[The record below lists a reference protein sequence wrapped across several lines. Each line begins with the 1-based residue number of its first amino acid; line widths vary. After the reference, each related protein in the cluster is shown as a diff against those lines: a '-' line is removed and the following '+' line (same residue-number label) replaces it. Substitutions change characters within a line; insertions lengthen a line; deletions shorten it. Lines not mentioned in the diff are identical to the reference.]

1 MNINKIVAIALAL
14 VFTLSLFAGCGSS
27 TPVKE
32 KDAGEITIFVDS
44 TMKGALTAAA
54 TAYTKPVREKP
65 EREKAIIL
73 INSASTED
81 IVKKLED
88 GEYAD
93 AVIVIGADQLDA
105 LDAVSGGKD
114 IVIHSSRI
122 EFTGEDGIPYDAAIV
137 NSSDRQ
143 SVVQGFFDYLTSDE
157 ADAVLAEYGI
167 EN

>member
-1 MNINKIVAIALAL
+1 MNINKIAAIALAL

-54 TAYTKPVREKP
+54 TAYTKP
-65 EREKAIIL
+65 EKAIIL

-122 EFTGEDGIPYDAAIV
+122 EFTGEDGVPYDAAIV

>member
-1 MNINKIVAIALAL
+1 M
-14 VFTLSLFAGCGSS
+14 
-27 TPVKE
+27 
-32 KDAGEITIFVDS
+32 
-44 TMKGALTAAA
+44 
-54 TAYTKPVREKP
+54 
-65 EREKAIIL
+65 
-73 INSASTED
+73 
-81 IVKKLED
+81 
-88 GEYAD
+88 
-93 AVIVIGADQLDA
+93 IGADQLDA

-122 EFTGEDGIPYDAAIV
+122 EFTGEDGVPYDAAIV